1 MNDRVRV
8 FWEAFR
14 SSRPGVPDE
23 PADVFA
29 FGNTP
34 EMADEL
40 GALVAQGVKTATT
53 SALAAYEPNEPPP
66 RVGGL
71 SIVLDGNGK
80 PLCVIETTEV
90 RVLLFREVGADFAYD
105 EGEGD
110 RSLIYWRAAHERFFS
125 QTLPRPFDEAMRVVC
140 ERFRVVWPKP

>member
-1 MNDRVRV
+1 
-8 FWEAFR
+8 
-14 SSRPGVPDE
+14 
-23 PADVFA
+23 
-29 FGNTP
+29 
-34 EMADEL
+34 MADEL